1 MCRSNHVST
10 WIAIV
15 FLSGTFLLG
24 QDAWPPCEVVNFP
37 DPNLEEAIRQN
48 MNQPE
53 GDICASELKDL
64 EELYAPSYS
73 ISDLSG
79 LEFCTGLISLNL
91 DTNQV
96 GNIDPLAGLTNLT
109 RLFLYFNE
117 ISDLSPLAN
126 LTNLE
131 ELGLDS
137 NQITDIGPLS
147 GLTNL
152 AYLLVAENQVSDVTP
167 LTGLLNL
174 DSVDLRN
181 NQITDIDPLVGLTNL
196 HRIFLSSNQISD
208 VYSLVE
214 NSGIGSGD
222 AVALDDNPLSGTS
235 CSVYIPQLESRGVT
249 VADDCP

>member
-1 MCRSNHVST
+1 MFTRKLAPA

-15 FLSGTFLLG
+15 FLSGMFLVG
-24 QDAWPPCEVVNFP
+24 QDAWPPCEVVSFP
-37 DPNLEEAIRQN
+37 DPNLEEAIREN
-48 MNQPE
+48 MNKAE
-53 GDICASELKDL
+53 GDLCASKLKHL

-79 LEFCTGLISLNL
+79 LEFCTGLTSLNL

-96 GNIDPLAGLTNLT
+96 SNIDPLAGLTNLT

-117 ISDLSPLAN
+117 LSDLSPLAN
-126 LTNLE
+126 LSNLE

-137 NQITDIGPLS
+137 NQITDIGPLA

-152 AYLLVAENQVSDVTP
+152 AYLLLVGNQVSDVNP
-167 LTGLLNL
+167 LAGLVNL

-214 NSGIGSGD
+214 NYGIGSGD
-222 AVALDDNPLSGTS
+222 AVALIDNPLSDTS
-235 CSVYIPQLESRGVT
+235 CNVYVPQLEGRGVT
-249 VADDCP
+249 VIHDCP